1 MYAVLSPAKRLHSTV
16 EQKPQMQPVFWN
28 ESRDLAKVVQGL
40 SSDDLQSLMGI
51 SAKLGDLNHE
61 RFQKISLEIM
71 QAGLSWRTVLEKK
84 YDICQ
89 CFEHFNLKKVASLNA
104 DSIEKILSN
113 PKVIRNRKKIQ
124 AIIHNAN
131 ITLKIQQ
138 QHGSFSQFLWEH
150 QPKKQNKP
158 FCSPPREAAQLTQS
172 LRQYGWQFIGTTT
185 CYAFMQA
192 AGIIND
198 HDLTCP
204 IRTIIQQ
211 KLTKTFTHN
220 PQKTPGLNPINPQAN
235 HIDSKK
241 S

>member
-1 MYAVLSPAKRLHSTV
+1 MLKYNTNAGPTKHMTTSNCKWHHR
-16 EQKPQMQPVFWN
+16 N
-28 ESRDLAKVVQGL
+28 
-40 SSDDLQSLMGI
+40 
-51 SAKLGDLNHE
+51 KLLTDYHNTEWGYPCTNDQAL
-61 RFQKISLEIM
+61 FQKISLEIM